1 MKITMK
7 RNKKDY
13 SENKINVYQI
23 CLVALAVGINIV
35 GGQIALFMKLPVYLD
50 SIGTILTGAVLGPW
64 FGMLPNLISGIFM
77 GMTVD
82 IYSLYFAPVGMI
94 TGIMSGLVFR
104 KESKSV
110 VCCSTDHCTGNDCK
124 FCDQCS
130 IVWRCDL
137 IRIFDSGPAS
147 FQNTAWTDR
156 KYLCSTVSDRLS
168 GQMHFCICSKCI
180 CDDARWRIATETD
193 GECA

>member
-94 TGIMSGLVFR
+94 TGIMSGLCF
-104 KESKSV
+104 S
-110 VCCSTDHCTGNDCK
+110 
-124 FCDQCS
+124 
-130 IVWRCDL
+130 
-137 IRIFDSGPAS
+137 
-147 FQNTAWTDR
+147 
-156 KYLCSTVSDRLS
+156 
-168 GQMHFCICSKCI
+168 
-180 CDDARWRIATETD
+180 
-193 GECA
+193 

>member
-13 SENKINVYQI
+13 TENKINVYQI

-50 SIGTILTGAVLGPW
+50 SI
-64 FGMLPNLISGIFM
+64 GMLPNLISGIFM

-104 KESKSV
+104 KLSV
-110 VCCSTDHCTGNDCK
+110 KKVKVLFAAVLITVPGTIVSSVINAVLFGGVTSSGSSILVQLLSRTPLGLTGSIFAVQFLTDYLDRCISVFAVSVFVTMLGGELRQRLTGNVHNRA
-124 FCDQCS
+124 
-130 IVWRCDL
+130 I
-137 IRIFDSGPAS
+137 
-147 FQNTAWTDR
+147 
-156 KYLCSTVSDRLS
+156 
-168 GQMHFCICSKCI
+168 
-180 CDDARWRIATETD
+180 
-193 GECA
+193 